1 MSNTTVLRISFV
13 KTVCNEKIQEDAER
27 MPLVIKDIF
36 NIKGTM
42 TDSEI
47 KHQPYSFWGSGTGED
62 KQHTPVYG

>member
-1 MSNTTVLRISFV
+1 MSNTTVLRTSFA

-36 NIKGTM
+36 NIRGTM

-47 KHQPYSFWGSGTGED
+47 QHQPYSFGDSDTAED
-62 KQHTPVYG
+62 KQHYG